1 MSDFF
6 EISISVKAP
15 ATEIWRALT
24 DSEELENWWG
34 DVLLEPVIGGKFR
47 EPWED
52 DDGNEQEARGK
63 VMVVKVNKQ
72 IVFSWRELDW
82 PQKSK
87 TVCSIEIEDKGIVRT
102 IKLKQ
107 TGWETLP
114 EEFQKDIMKNFKIG
128 WNYHLKELKSYLD
141 D

>member
-1 MSDFF
+1 MSDQF

-15 ATEIWRALT
+15 ASEVWRALT
-24 DSEELENWWG
+24 DSDELENWWG

-52 DDGNEQEARGK
+52 DDGNRQEARGK

-87 TVCSIEIEDKGIVRT
+87 TICSIEIEDKGIVRT
-102 IKLKQ
+102 IKLVQ

-114 EEFQKDIMKNFKIG
+114 EEFQKDIMKDFKIG